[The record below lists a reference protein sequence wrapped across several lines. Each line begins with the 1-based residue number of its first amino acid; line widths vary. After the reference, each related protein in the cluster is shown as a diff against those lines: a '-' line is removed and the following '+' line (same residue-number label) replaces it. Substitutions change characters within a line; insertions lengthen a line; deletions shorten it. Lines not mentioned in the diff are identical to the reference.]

1 LGERD
6 DVAGVTASKN
16 LEGSEIEVAAA
27 AVVVAQGV
35 IGSGTLKSVSFFSA
49 FWAMI
54 LRFGEKDEKLE
65 EKEEE
70 RKREIIEI
78 GNERERK
85 RKDL

>member
-1 LGERD
+1 
-6 DVAGVTASKN
+6 
-16 LEGSEIEVAAA
+16 
-27 AVVVAQGV
+27 
-35 IGSGTLKSVSFFSA
+35 
-49 FWAMI
+49 MI